1 MREFIARYQEK
12 IAGSLSGFDRL
23 VFRGSLRTIAYL
35 EGMGRYLQRS
45 GVLLKDF
52 GQHVERV
59 TGQLKKAALAEAQ
72 REHRPIE
79 YLTSSQ
85 VSKEDL
91 ARSIADRDGVESGLI
106 CTFKCVEPCRTF
118 DIHRNAEDRK
128 LELVSRQRKCLFL
141 YNYRIHPLFG
151 FMSARIQTW
160 FPFPIQI
167 CINGREWLGRQM
179 DRAGIDYVA
188 AGNCFPWVERLD
200 EAQQLLD
207 EQLRT
212 DWPSVLGGIADELN
226 PIHSEIFQS
235 HPVPYYW
242 TTYQSE
248 WATDVIFH
256 HAADLTRLY
265 PRLLHHGIKCLG
277 SSDVMRYLGKR
288 VRLDGRVQN
297 KFVGEIVTTLNER
310 QEGIRIKHNVNGNS
324 VKMYNKALTNYGSVL
339 RAETTIQNGSDLR
352 VYRAAERDPK
362 GPKSWRRLRRG
373 IADLHRRADLS
384 RKACERY
391 LDAFSTVDDDTTLEE
406 LIARS
411 HKHTTW
417 RGRRVRALRPF
428 DQDQP
433 LLAALVR
440 GEFAI
445 TGLRNRDFQRLL
457 FTSPPNSPKEARR
470 RSAWV
475 SRQLRLLRA
484 HGLIK
489 KINGSHR
496 YLPPSPAA
504 SSSPP
509 FLPPSTQLSPN
520 SAPSPHENLRARRR
534 IYELVVQR

>member
-1 MREFIARYQEK
+1 MKEFIARYHEK
-12 IAGSLSGFDRL
+12 IAGTLSGFDRL
-23 VFRGSLRTIAYL
+23 VFRGSLRTIAYP
-35 EGMGRYLQRS
+35 EGMQRYLQRS

-59 TGQLKKAALAEAQ
+59 TAQMKKASLAEAQ
-72 REHRPIE
+72 REGRPIE
-79 YLTSSQ
+79 YLNSSQ
-85 VSKEDL
+85 KSKDDV
-91 ARSIADRDGVESGLI
+91 ARSIVTRDGIESGLI
-106 CTFKCVEPCRTF
+106 CMLKCVESCRTF
-118 DIHRNAEDRK
+118 DIHRNAEEKK
-128 LELVSRQRKCLFL
+128 LELVPRLRKCVFI
-141 YNYRIHPLFG
+141 YQYRIHPLFG
-151 FMSARIQTW
+151 FMNARIQTW

-188 AGNCFPWVERLD
+188 AGNCFPWVERWN
-200 EAQQLLD
+200 EAQRLLD

-212 DWPSVLGGIADELN
+212 DWALVLGKIAEELN
-226 PIHSEIFQS
+226 PIHPEIFQS
-235 HPVPYYW
+235 SPVNYYW

-248 WATDVIFH
+248 WANDVVFQ
-256 HAADLTRLY
+256 HAADLERLY
-265 PRLLHHGIKCLG
+265 PRLLHHGITCLG
-277 SSDVMRYLGKR
+277 SVDVMRYLGKR

-297 KFVGEIVTTLNER
+297 KFVGEIVTTLKER

-324 VKMYNKALTNYGSVL
+324 VKMYDKALTEYGGVL

-362 GPKSWRRLRRG
+362 GPKSWRPLRKG
-373 IADLHRRADLS
+373 IADLHRRAALS
-384 RKACERY
+384 RKAGERY
-391 LDAFSTVDDDTTLEE
+391 LDAFSTVDDDTTLQE
-406 LIARS
+406 LVARS
-411 HKHTTW
+411 CKHTTW

-445 TGLRNRDFQRLL
+445 TGLRNRDLQRLL
-457 FTSPPNSPKEARR
+457 FTSPPNSSKEARR

-484 HGLIK
+484 HGLIT

-496 YLPPSPAA
+496 YLPTAA
-504 SSSPP
+504 GRKLATAVLAALHANVSK
-509 FLPPSTQLSPN
+509 LSPI
-520 SAPSPHENLRARRR
+520 AA
-534 IYELVVQR
+534 